1 MSGINRLNNGGSI
14 RLNNQP
20 QHSRQTPDNSFGAQ
34 IGRGVT
40 TGANAFAT
48 AANVAAPYVPGGSIV
63 AATMNTA
70 ASTVGNYASGGTMNL
85 PGQSP
90 GINTQTGT
98 SKPAVS
104 SAQSLMD
111 QTKSMQEMQMSFNL
125 QYLNLQNKMQGENR
139 QYSTISNVLK
149 AKHETTKNSINNIR

>member
-14 RLNNQP
+14 RLNSEP
-20 QHSRQTPDNSFGAQ
+20 QHTRQTPDNSFGAQ
-34 IGRGVT
+34 VGRGIAA
-40 TGANAFAT
+40 GANTLASAV
-48 AANVAAPYVPGGSIV
+48 NVAAPYVPGGTVVSATINQ
-63 AATMNTA
+63 AAE
-70 ASTVGNYASGGTMNL
+70 SVGNYASGGTMNL

-149 AKHETTKNSINNIR
+149 AKHETTKNSIGNIR

>member
-34 IGRGVT
+34 VGRGVAA
-40 TGANAFAT
+40 GANTLAGAV
-48 AANVAAPYVPGGSIV
+48 NVAAPFVPGGAVVSATINQAAGSI
-63 AATMNTA
+63 
-70 ASTVGNYASGGTMNL
+70 GNYAQGGTMNM

-90 GINTQTGT
+90 SVNSQTGT
-98 SKPAVS
+98 PS
-104 SAQSLMD
+104 SETSASQSLME
-111 QTKSMQEMQMSFNL
+111 QTRQMQEMQMSFNL

-139 QYSTISNVLK
+139 QYSAISNVLK
-149 AKHETTKNSINNIR
+149 VKHETAKNMLNNVR